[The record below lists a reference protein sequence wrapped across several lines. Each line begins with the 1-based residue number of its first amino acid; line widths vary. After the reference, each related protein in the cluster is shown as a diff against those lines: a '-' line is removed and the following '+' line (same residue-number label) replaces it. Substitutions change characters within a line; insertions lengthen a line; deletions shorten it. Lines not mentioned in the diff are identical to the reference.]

1 MQTPSEWRQ
10 TYFSTNNNLQEKI
23 SPICVIDLGGHFA
36 VAKPILKITESKEGE
51 KDYEPTLLLINSTVD
66 DYLDRPI
73 MDEFAQLWFGQH

>member
-1 MQTPSEWRQ
+1 M
-10 TYFSTNNNLQEKI
+10 
-23 SPICVIDLGGHFA
+23 
-36 VAKPILKITESKEGE
+36 AKPILKITESKEGE